1 MKKRHV
7 PRPSASLIV
16 VISLIVLLLGL
27 CLLADGLETANGWR
41 RDHSF
46 NAVTTQSE
54 TTLQVLSELRHP
66 VHFWQG
72 SASSRAGCPAAAPV
86 RCGKGR

>member
-27 CLLADGLETANGWR
+27 CL
-41 RDHSF
+41 
-46 NAVTTQSE
+46 
-54 TTLQVLSELRHP
+54 
-66 VHFWQG
+66 
-72 SASSRAGCPAAAPV
+72 V
-86 RCGKGR
+86 RLFRLL